1 MANQSN
7 YSHAHPSSLQFQAL
21 YRWCPSRG
29 DPSRCTCVHHHLQ
42 NPRQNSS
49 PFCNLPQKLAE
60 KENCNLQR
68 SQTTPEQ
75 TICGQTCARTTVTAL
90 HLLVAR
96 ETVVCLGL
104 SLLIASLQ
112 LSSFFF
118 TRCVRSF
125 FSFFSFLF
133 PCIFLLYA
141 LLVSS
146 LSIFFYPGFSLFH
159 FITVDP
165 PCSS

>member
-112 LSSFFF
+112 LSSFFSSLA
-118 TRCVRSF
+118 VSVLSRSF
-125 FSFFSFLF
+125 LFSFL
-133 PCIFLLYA
+133 
-141 LLVSS
+141 V
-146 LSIFFYPGFSLFH
+146 FFSCMLF
-159 FITVDP
+159 
-165 PCSS
+165 